1 MNSILHRVLRKLA
14 ATSICPHLQIS
25 IQQQWE
31 LGNEKNLLQTL
42 HWEGKNLGHTSAIDG
57 VGLKIRLLKAIDKP

>member
-31 LGNEKNLLQTL
+31 LGNEKSLLQTL
-42 HWEGKNLGHTSAIDG
+42 HREGKKLGSHFSYGWGGPQDQASQSY
-57 VGLKIRLLKAIDKP
+57 

>member
-1 MNSILHRVLRKLA
+1 MDSILHRVLRKLT

-31 LGNEKNLLQTL
+31 LGNEKKFVADIALGRKKTWVTL
-42 HWEGKNLGHTSAIDG
+42 
-57 VGLKIRLLKAIDKP
+57 